1 MSKIKVKEIIDWLQ
15 TEYSEN
21 EAVEQVTNASIET
34 IKVTVITFD
43 NGVKNWIYKDKKGNI
58 KQLKKL

>member
-1 MSKIKVKEIIDWLQ
+1 MSKIKVKEIIDWLK
-15 TEYSEN
+15 TEYTED
-21 EAVEQVTNASIET
+21 EAIEQVTSASIET

-43 NGVKNWIYKDKKGNI
+43 NGVKNWIYKDKKDEI